1 MVVEN
6 SEAPETTPL
15 ASDSTAAHAVAVGNP
30 MLVALPTFLV
40 GSITL
45 GLWLVDYL
53 PTALPGGLVAG
64 VFFASGVG
72 VILGA
77 TWAARLGQ
85 SAVAG
90 VLATF
95 GTFWLSFG
103 VLVFGLVNGLFGV
116 STTDVAAAGSQ
127 VQSVQATFL
136 LSWLIVLVVMTLAT
150 TRLPLAYTVLFVLVD
165 IALALVLAG
174 VLAASSALL
183 VWGGI
188 AVFGFCLV
196 GAYLFYGAMSEEL
209 GRSSAPLGAP
219 LTK

>member
-6 SEAPETTPL
+6 SEAPETTPP
-15 ASDSTAAHAVAVGNP
+15 ASDSTAAQVLAVGNP

-53 PTALPGGLVAG
+53 PVALPGGLVAS

-77 TWAARLGQ
+77 VWAARLGQ

-103 VLVFGLVNGLFGV
+103 VLVFGLVNGLFGGIHNRCG
-116 STTDVAAAGSQ
+116 GS
-127 VQSVQATFL
+127 
-136 LSWLIVLVVMTLAT
+136 W
-150 TRLPLAYTVLFVLVD
+150 
-165 IALALVLAG
+165 
-174 VLAASSALL
+174 
-183 VWGGI
+183 
-188 AVFGFCLV
+188 
-196 GAYLFYGAMSEEL
+196 
-209 GRSSAPLGAP
+209 
-219 LTK
+219 